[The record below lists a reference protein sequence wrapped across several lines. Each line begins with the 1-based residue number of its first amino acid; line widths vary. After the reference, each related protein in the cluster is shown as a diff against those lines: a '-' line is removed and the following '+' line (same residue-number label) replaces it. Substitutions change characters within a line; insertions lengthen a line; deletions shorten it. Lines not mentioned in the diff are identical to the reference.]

1 MDNAIYVGLSRQMTL
16 QRQLDIAANNL
27 ANVDTAGFKLEQLML
42 QSDPLRPQAGGSRL
56 DPIKYVIDDGVAR
69 SFAPGALDA
78 TDRKLDFAI
87 DGDGFFQVRTAQG
100 VRYTRDGRFTLDAEN
115 KLVTQ
120 GGDAVLDDG
129 GSEITLDP
137 NKGEVS
143 VAKTGQI
150 SQGGAPG
157 PKVGV
162 VRFAD
167 KGRLSKTGE
176 EMFTTAEA
184 AAPAADAQVRQGY
197 LEKSNVQP
205 VLEITHLIEITRSY
219 ERVASMMN
227 SAHELSRS
235 AVQRLGKAA

>member
-1 MDNAIYVGLSRQMTL
+1 MDNAIYVGLSRQVTL

-42 QSDPLRPQAGGSRL
+42 QSDPLRPQTGGSRL

-69 SFAPGALDA
+69 SFAAGALDG
-78 TDRKLDFAI
+78 TERTLDFAVE
-87 DGDGFFQVRTAQG
+87 GDGFFQVRAPEG
-100 VRYTRDGRFTLDAEN
+100 VRYTRDGRFTLDAESR
-115 KLVTQ
+115 LVTQ
-120 GGDAVLDDG
+120 HGDPVLDDG

-137 NKGEVS
+137 KKGEVS
-143 VAKTGQI
+143 VARTGRI
-150 SQGGAPG
+150 SQGGVPG
-157 PKVGV
+157 AKLAV
-162 VRFAD
+162 VRFAE

-176 EMFTTAEA
+176 EMFATPEA
-184 AAPAADAQVRQGY
+184 PAPAADAQVRQGW

-205 VLEITHLIEITRSY
+205 VLEITRLIEITRSY
-219 ERVASMMN
+219 ERVAAMMN

>member
-42 QSDPLRPQAGGSRL
+42 QSDPLTPTGGGGRQG
-56 DPIKYVIDDGVAR
+56 PIKYVIDNGVAR
-69 SFAPGALDA
+69 SFAPGALEQ
-78 TDRKLDFAI
+78 TGNPLDLAVE
-87 DGDGFFQVRTAQG
+87 GDGFFQVRTAGG
-100 VRYTRDGRFTLDAEN
+100 VRYGRDGRFTLDADN
-115 KLVTQ
+115 KLTTQ
-120 GGDAVLDDG
+120 AGDPVLDDG

-137 NKGEVS
+137 KRGQVS
-143 VAKTGQI
+143 IAKTGQI
-150 SQGGAPG
+150 SQGGVAG

-167 KGRLSKTGE
+167 RSGLQKSGDDL
-176 EMFTTAEA
+176 FTTAEA
-184 AAPAADAQVRQGY
+184 PAPAADAQVRQGY
-197 LEKSNVQP
+197 VERSNVQP
-205 VLEITHLIEITRSY
+205 VLEITHLIEISRSY
-219 ERVASMMN
+219 ERVAAMMN

>member
-1 MDNAIYVGLSRQMTL
+1 MVGLSRQMTL
-16 QRQLDIAANNL
+16 QRQLDIAANNI
-27 ANVDTAGFKLEQLML
+27 ANIDTAGFKIEQLML
-42 QSDPLRPQAGGSRL
+42 QSDPLRPQTGGSRL

-78 TDRKLDFAI
+78 TQRQLDFAVE
-87 DGDGFFQVRTAQG
+87 GDGFFQVRTAQG
-100 VRYTRDGRFTLDAEN
+100 VRYTRDGRFTLDADN
-115 KLVTQ
+115 RLVTQ

-129 GSEITLDP
+129 GAEITLAP
-137 NKGEVS
+137 AKGEVS
-143 VAKTGQI
+143 VAKTGKI
-150 SQGGAPG
+150 SQGGVAG
-157 PKVGV
+157 PKLGV
-162 VRFAD
+162 VRFANRS
-167 KGRLSKTGE
+167 GMSKTGE

-219 ERVASMMN
+219 ERISNMMN
-227 SAHELSRS
+227 TACELSRS